1 MTLFAGGIVIGLSL
15 GWGLYWY
22 LTQRKP
28 AFRRLETVEAPVLFR
43 RAGKARS
50 EPATHR
56 DVQVELEPAD
66 AAFRPAP
73 PPLET
78 VAEEELPEP
87 LTAYCVRCRAKRS
100 VRDPEPAGTQNG
112 QTGYRGTCEVC
123 GARVFA
129 LQ

>member
-28 AFRRLETVEAPVLFR
+28 EYRRLETVEAPVLFR
-43 RAGKARS
+43 RAASLRS
-50 EPATHR
+50 EHVLHR
-56 DVQVELEPAD
+56 EIQAELEPAE
-66 AAFRPAP
+66 PASHP
-73 PPLET
+73 EP
-78 VAEEELPEP
+78 VAEAAAEEPPEP
-87 LTAYCVRCRAKRS
+87 LTAYCVRCRTKRL
-100 VRDPEPAGTQNG
+100 VRDPELAGTQNG
-112 QTGYRGTCEVC
+112 QAGYRGTCDVC